1 MSVSIV
7 RPESGW
13 MKRLATY
20 LPLLLVS
27 GCVSVGSGKAICD
40 ATAALRTLHAEA
52 LAEDGGDR
60 SVVTGQ
66 SLISVL
72 DAGCEVGLP

>member
-1 MSVSIV
+1 MSVNTE

-13 MKRLATY
+13 IKPLAIC

-66 SLISVL
+66 TLISVL
-72 DAGCEVGLP
+72 DYGCQ